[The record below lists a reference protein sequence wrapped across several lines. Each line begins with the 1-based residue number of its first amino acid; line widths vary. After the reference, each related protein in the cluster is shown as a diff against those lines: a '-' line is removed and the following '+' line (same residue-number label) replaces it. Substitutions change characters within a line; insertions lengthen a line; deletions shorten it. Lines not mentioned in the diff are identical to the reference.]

1 VRRCG
6 TVPCGP
12 KVPGRPVP
20 PRRAAGAGGAAAGAL
35 EVTGSDWKST
45 STSTSAAT
53 RMRARPA
60 HGATGHEVEPVGEW
74 RRQRRRRLRRRW
86 QQVAGR
92 RMRRRQH
99 ANALQHGYL
108 LANGAGAQAALQWRS
123 SGRVRMFPGPR
134 IPESPLPLSPAQSPH
149 AHSAQ
154 PTAAARDSQ
163 LPAFCARA
171 AFSMFSTC

>member
-1 VRRCG
+1 MRRCG

-35 EVTGSDWKST
+35 EVTGSDWKSK

-74 RRQRRRRLRRRW
+74 RRQRRRRLRWRW